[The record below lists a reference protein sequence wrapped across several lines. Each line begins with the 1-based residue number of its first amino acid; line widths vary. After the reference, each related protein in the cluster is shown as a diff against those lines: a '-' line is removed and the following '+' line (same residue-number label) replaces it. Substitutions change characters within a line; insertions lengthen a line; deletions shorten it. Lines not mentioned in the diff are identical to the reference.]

1 MLGFRVVWI
10 SAQGQVCLPL
20 CGSRPGVSEKTVKL
34 RQDAFP
40 LVAAKFI
47 NNVRVR
53 CKEGSEQAFLAATE
67 VWVNPDG
74 MTDAYWA
81 KTGERQYCFVGLWE
95 SEAALIAARPQMIEH
110 LNAVRD
116 CLEELSPELG
126 VTDPVSGHVVTHKC

>member
-1 MLGFRVVWI
+1 MSGSANKGRPVSPCAARHLAFAKNCQAETRRI
-10 SAQGQVCLPL
+10 S
-20 CGSRPGVSEKTVKL
+20 
-34 RQDAFP
+34 

-67 VWVNPDG
+67 VWVNPAG
-74 MTDAYWA
+74 MTDAFWA

-110 LNAVRD
+110 LNDVRD